1 MWEKYRKL
9 INAIMLINIA
19 IPFLYKLVIKPFIS
33 IDVNFSVAM
42 FIFTTVQILNL
53 TQYKRRYIVFIYLI
67 ILNFLGLILVGE
79 ISIFFA
85 LSSAL
90 RIYLT

>member
-1 MWEKYRKL
+1 
-9 INAIMLINIA
+9 MLINIA

>member
-9 INAIMLINIA
+9 IYAIMLINIV
-19 IPFLYKLVIKPFIS
+19 IPFLYRLVIKPFIS

-42 FIFTTVQILNL
+42 FIFTTIQILNL

-67 ILNFLGLILVGE
+67 ILNLLGLILVGE